1 MFHRIGSRLSLLRPF
16 VLGGAWLFIVVSL
29 AHLLWVVGGK
39 WSDAGGT
46 YKLYHTVVGGLS
58 YDAWG
63 LTYTG
68 TAGLVQAMAQLAL
81 VAAAAVVTVAPLN
94 RRTKWRRLGH
104 GVLTGWSALW
114 AVNLI
119 WLASVDGQLD
129 SIAQAMLLCLLLGCT
144 GYRAINGWAPPRS
157 QGGSDVG
164 PDRSR
169 SRHVRFAPR
178 WLPEPFAPPPP
189 PPPPESAKRPAPPQP
204 PDSPDLPETPDVGE
218 RSGASGSRREAVRSK
233 LRAVFGRIKTFNP
246 AESERLKRAIAF
258 VCCKIAVVL
267 SAIACFVRRQAAR
280 LAPGRESSEGSTS
293 AGVTGGIH
301 GEG

>member
-1 MFHRIGSRLSLLRPF
+1 MFHRIGSRLSSLRPF

-29 AHLLWVVGGK
+29 VHLLWVVGNK
-39 WSDAGGT
+39 WGDAGGT

-68 TAGLVQAMAQLAL
+68 TAGLVQALAQLAL
-81 VAAAAVVTVAPLN
+81 VTAAAVVTVAPLN

-119 WLASVDGQLD
+119 WLASVDGRLD
-129 SIAQAMLLCLLLGCT
+129 SIAQAMLLCLLFGCT
-144 GYRAINGWAPPRS
+144 GYRVINGWAPPRS
-157 QGGSDVG
+157 QVGSDVP
-164 PDRSR
+164 PDRFSG
-169 SRHVRFAPR
+169 RHVRFAPR

-204 PDSPDLPETPDVGE
+204 PDSPDIRETPDVEHGRAGE
-218 RSGASGSRREAVRSK
+218 RSGESGSRREAVGSK

-246 AESERLKRAIAF
+246 EESERLKRAIAV

-280 LAPGRESSEGSTS
+280 LAPGRESSSGASTS
-293 AGVTGGIH
+293 AQ
-301 GEG
+301 

>member
-1 MFHRIGSRLSLLRPF
+1 MFHRIGSRLSSLRPF
-16 VLGGAWLFIVVSL
+16 VIGGAWLFVVVSL
-29 AHLLWVVGGK
+29 VHLLWVVGNK
-39 WSDAGGT
+39 WGDAGGT
-46 YKLYHTVVGGLS
+46 YKLYHTVVGGVS

-68 TAGLVQAMAQLAL
+68 TAGLIQVLAQLAL
-81 VAAAAVVTVAPLN
+81 VGAAVVATVAPLN
-94 RRTKWRRLGH
+94 RRTKRRRLGH

-129 SIAQAMLLCLLLGCT
+129 SIAQAMLMCLLFGCT

-157 QGGSDVG
+157 QVGSGDP
-164 PDRSR
+164 PDRSL
-169 SRHVRFAPR
+169 SGHVRFAPR
-178 WLPEPFAPPPP
+178 WLPEPFNPPPP
-189 PPPPESAKRPAPPQP
+189 KGAERPAPPQP
-204 PDSPDLPETPDVGE
+204 LDRPDIPETPDVGE
-218 RSGASGSRREAVRSK
+218 RSSASGSRLEAVRSK

-246 AESERLKRAIAF
+246 AESERLKGAIAF